1 MIVAI
6 NYADENFKKHQ
17 KYNTAT
23 AYKKGKVDK
32 VIEYSPSDID
42 DKFKDGNQRILNN

>member
-6 NYADENFKKHQ
+6 NYADEKYKAAQ
-17 KYNTAT
+17 KYNTNT
-23 AYKKGKVDK
+23 AYKKGRVNK

-42 DKFKDGNQRILNN
+42 P